1 MRELWT
7 MTGSRFFRAV
17 LITEMSFGLTL
28 TGCDRH
34 EERSGG
40 ESGSQEEANGQEETG
55 GQKEISDDDTATD
68 SGAEYTLT
76 TKVVDVIGD
85 PVFEDYGRLIFPVDR
100 TISDDLE
107 LQDVGDI
114 LVWYNNV
121 NPDRTVE
128 IANYL
133 RDQAAAGNQIFYD
146 IYTEEE
152 KAEDPDK
159 EDTGLFF
166 FRGEPGAK
174 TAIVN
179 AGGGVLYVAAM
190 HDSFPHALELSERG
204 YNGVAL
210 IYRSGADTVCE
221 DLARAIAFLYENAEE
236 LQIDMTD
243 YSLWG
248 GSAGARMAAWLG
260 SYGTAAFGEE
270 AYPAPGA
277 VIMQYTGLSDVTG
290 AEPPTYACVGTSDGI
305 ASYRS
310 MEDYINRIRDNGTDA
325 EIEVFDRLRHGFGL
339 GEGTVAEGWLD
350 HAVSFWE
357 RNMDH

>member
-7 MTGSRFFRAV
+7 MSGIRFFLAALLMV
-17 LITEMSFGLTL
+17 MSFGLTL
-28 TGCDRH
+28 TGCGQNEDR
-34 EERSGG
+34 
-40 ESGSQEEANGQEETG
+40 SQEESG
-55 GQKEISDDDTATD
+55 GQKKISDDTA
-68 SGAEYTLT
+68 SGSSTEYTLT
-76 TKVVDVIGD
+76 TKVVDVIND
-85 PVFEDYGRLIFPVDR
+85 PVFVDYGRLIFPVDR
-100 TISDDLE
+100 TIRDDLE

-133 RDQAAAGNQIFYD
+133 RDQASAGNQIFYD

-179 AGGGVLYVAAM
+179 AGGGFMYVAAM
-190 HDSFPHALELSERG
+190 HDSFPHALELSKRG
-204 YNGVAL
+204 YNAFAL
-210 IYRSGADTVCE
+210 IYRPGADTACE
-221 DLARAIAFLYENAEE
+221 DLARAIAFLHENAEE

-305 ASYRS
+305 ASWRS
-310 MEDYINRIRDNGTDA
+310 MEDYINRIQDHGTDA
-325 EIEVFDRLRHGFGL
+325 EIEVFDGLRHGFGL

-350 HAVSFWE
+350 YAVSFWE
-357 RNMDH
+357 RNYTENVARRLG